1 MKKLF
6 TLMLAAL
13 MLLTLAVPAFAAEE
27 TGSITINGIG
37 EKSVYDIYQLL
48 DLESY
53 NPASGAYSYKVNA
66 AWAGLF
72 ATEAAK
78 DYFAI
83 DEAGY
88 ITWIAA
94 DDDDTVAAFAKSALA
109 YAKANADDIK
119 PVKSSTVDGDMTTFT
134 NESGKLSGKFEGL
147 TLGWYLVDS
156 NVGALC
162 GLTTTNPNA
171 SVNAKNGAPTID
183 KTVQEDSTKQWGDV
197 NSADIGQIVN
207 FRTTIN
213 VHAGAENYVIHDKM
227 ADSLRY
233 EGVSKIEH
241 IVPSAGTT
249 TELTLGDDYVVATG
263 EDLKDDCTF
272 EVRFTKDFC
281 DSLETNDK
289 VVIYYS
295 AMLLRGAT
303 IAGEGNTNEARLEYG
318 EEQETT
324 SDKTTTYT
332 YKIDIVKTNSQN
344 TLIDGAQFRVYDA
357 ATGGNEVAVVPMG
370 EGVYRRAREDE
381 KDDAVDI
388 VVKDGK
394 VTVVGFDNGTYYLE
408 ETVAPAGYN
417 KLTARQKF
425 IISDGN
431 LEAEFNGEIY
441 STGSGVHVVNK
452 TGSMLP
458 ETGGLGTTIFVA
470 VGAVVM
476 LACGVLLF
484 TKKRMAQIAE

>member
-37 EKSVYDIYQLL
+37 DSTVYEVYQIL

-53 NPASGAYSYKVNA
+53 NSTTGAYSYKVNA
-66 AWAGLF
+66 KWTGFF
-72 ATEAAK
+72 ATAEALQ
-78 DYFAI
+78 YVTI

-88 ITWIAA
+88 VTWTAA
-94 DDDDTVAAFAKSALA
+94 EDDDTVAGFAKLALA
-109 YAKANADDIK
+109 YAKANGIA
-119 PVKSSTVDGDMTTFT
+119 PVKSSTKDGDMTKTT
-134 NESGKLSGKFEGL
+134 DSETGKASGKFEGL
-147 TLGWYLVDS
+147 ALGWYLVDS

-171 SVNAKNGAPTID
+171 YVNAKNGAPTID
-183 KTVQEDSTKQWGDV
+183 KAVQEDSTEQWGDV

-213 VHAGAENYVIHDKM
+213 VHAGAENYVLHDVMSETLDFK
-227 ADSLRY
+227 
-233 EGVSKIEH
+233 GVSKVEH
-241 IVPSAGTT
+241 IVPGTNTT
-249 TELTLGDDYVVATG
+249 TELTLGEDYTVVTGDDL
-263 EDLKDDCTF
+263 EDECTF
-272 EVRFTKDFC
+272 EVNFTKKFC

-289 VVIYYS
+289 IVIYYN
-295 AMLLRGAT
+295 AMLLRGAI
-303 IAGEGNTNEARLEYG
+303 IAGTGNTNEATLEYG
-318 EEQETT
+318 EGHTT
-324 SDKTTTYT
+324 TTDKTTTYT
-332 YKIDIVKTNSQN
+332 YKFDIVKTDSQN
-344 TLIDGAQFRVYDA
+344 TLIDGAEFRIYDA
-357 ATGGNEVAVVPMG
+357 ATGGNEVAVVLMDDQ
-370 EGVYRRAREDE
+370 VTYRRARADE
-381 KDDAVDI
+381 TGVPI

-394 VTVVGFDNGTYYLE
+394 VTVAGFDNGTYYLE

-431 LEAEFNGEIY
+431 LDAVFNDGIF

-452 TGSMLP
+452 TGTRLP
-458 ETGGLGTTIFVA
+458 ETGGTGTIIFVT

-484 TKKRMAQIAE
+484 TKKRMSQIAE